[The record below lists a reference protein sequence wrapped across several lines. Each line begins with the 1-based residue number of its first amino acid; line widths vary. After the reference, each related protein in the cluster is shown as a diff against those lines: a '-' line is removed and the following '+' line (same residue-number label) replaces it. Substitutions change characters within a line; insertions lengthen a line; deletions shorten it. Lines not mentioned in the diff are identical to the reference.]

1 MMLLSLFLSLIPLSA
16 AADKAAGHAEI
27 SGRVD
32 VPLYGGLDDMDPFF
46 YVEVTVGEKK
56 GLLVVATGHDEVRL
70 TAEGAG
76 TFGVKLKGDKP
87 VKIDEMTIGAVKLTD
102 VSVIERTKSSMDI
115 PRRALPL
122 LGEIGLAGFPEL
134 AFALLPSAGVLRLA
148 PAAEGAALVAEI
160 GSPVAY
166 TAREED
172 KVRIGT
178 SSTEFPAYPIC
189 LDVTVSGQSVSSYLR
204 TERVRSTLAS
214 EVEQPPMF
222 TLKDHTT
229 PQLTLPAAPTR
240 AVGDVPVQWRTLAVG
255 GVSQD
260 LSLLRPGLGTNIL
273 VTPAATV
280 GQDFLRGV
288 DLAVDPVNGKL
299 ALREAAAVKLASW
312 AETAE
317 ADMKKKLEPA
327 PVPEGGEAPSAE
339 EQKDARLGALGSVAG
354 WYDNMG
360 WYDKAVPLWEELAN
374 GKPAI
379 CTNWLNYGE
388 SLVRVGKGAEGAAAA
403 KKAAELYDTW
413 AALPLDERTDIS
425 EKYGKAKDKDA
436 WEGKIPQDHACHTA
450 WSTVSAGLL
459 LSGDYAGAA
468 AVYPAHRDLDE
479 MLAVVAGNA
488 LLLLGKKEEAQ
499 AAYLQSFAIDRTITA
514 EARVGM
520 ALTARTLEQ
529 ALNQLPA
536 AKGWMIVNDPGMLR
550 SYLQSVRALGGDGAA
565 ATEIARL
572 LSQDPANPLLLTAE
586 AQALKTA
593 GKSAEADAALQKA
606 GARFDRLL
614 KLYPGSAMLQAAYAE
629 YLLAKG
635 DTAAAREAATRATT
649 LDGKLASGWLLL
661 ADIEAAAGDA
671 VKAEA
676 ARRRAGALAVENPAY
691 AMLLKKG

>member
-16 AADKAAGHAEI
+16 AADKVAGHAEI

-87 VKIDEMTIGAVKLTD
+87 VKIAEMTIGAVKLTD
-102 VSVIERTKSSMDI
+102 VVVVERTKSSMDI

-160 GSPVAY
+160 GAPMEFGYAK
-166 TAREED
+166 EE
-172 KVRIGT
+172 KHKIGT
-178 SSTEFPAYPIC
+178 EKIEIDDGYSVEITI
-189 LDVTVSGQSVSSYLR
+189 SGQKVNAALA
-204 TERVRSTLAS
+204 TERSISRLMREVS
-214 EVEQPPMF
+214 EPPLMWM
-222 TLKDHTT
+222 KDRTI
-229 PQLTLPAAPTR
+229 PQISLPLAPTR
-240 AVGDVPVQWRTLAVG
+240 LSGDVPVERRTISAG
-255 GVSQD
+255 NISID
-260 LSLLRPGLGTNIL
+260 LSLWRNGVGTMALYAVPAVLG
-273 VTPAATV
+273 
-280 GQDFLRGV
+280 QSFLRGV
-288 DLAVDPVNGKL
+288 DLAIDTATGKVSMH
-299 ALREAAAVKLASW
+299 EAAAVKLASW

-317 ADMKKKLEPA
+317 AELKKKLEPE

-339 EQKDARLGALGSVAG
+339 DQKKARLGALGGVAG

-360 WYDKAVPLWEELAN
+360 WYDKAVPMWEELSN
-374 GKPAI
+374 GKPEI

-388 SLVRVGKGAEGAAAA
+388 SLVRVGKGADGAAAA
-403 KKAAELYDTW
+403 KKAAELYDIW
-413 AALPLDERTDIS
+413 AAQPLSERTDIS

-436 WEGKIPQDHACHTA
+436 WEGQIPQDHACHTA
-450 WSTVSAGLL
+450 WSTISAGLL

-488 LLLLGKKEEAQ
+488 LLLQGKKEEAQ
-499 AAYLQSFAIDRTITA
+499 AAYLQSFTIDRTITA

-520 ALTARTLEQ
+520 VLTARTLEQ

-550 SYLQSVRALGGDGAA
+550 SYLQSIRQLGGEGAVA
-565 ATEIARL
+565 GEVSRL
-572 LSQDPANPLLLTAE
+572 LAQDPANPLLLTAE
-586 AQALKTA
+586 AQALTAAGKTA
-593 GKSAEADAALQKA
+593 EAGAALQKA

-614 KLYPGSAMLQAAYAE
+614 KLYPGSAMLHAAYAE

-635 DTAAAREAATRATT
+635 DSAAAREAATLATT

-661 ADIEAAAGDA
+661 ADIEAAAGDTE
-671 VKAEA
+671 KAEA